1 MDYVG
6 DFMAYVIRK
15 TLDVLINRF
24 LFEDRVRI
32 SEFVDMITDNLY
44 KILPANLV
52 KPVHEILDALVDELM
67 WS

>member
-1 MDYVG
+1 MDHVG
-6 DFMAYVIRK
+6 DNMAYIIRK
-15 TLDVLINRF
+15 TIDVLTNRF
-24 LFEDRVRI
+24 IFEDRVRI

-44 KILPANLV
+44 KILPKNLV